1 MYLDRITRHLGHKGE
16 GFPWTVPLIA
26 GLQHLEFTTSVTF
39 LVGENGCGKS
49 TLLEGLAF
57 GMDATAVGSH
67 HLGSDPTLEAS
78 ERFLSGFKFGRTSK
92 AYTRL
97 FLRAED
103 VFGFTGRISGDMAAL
118 RADAAELGASM
129 RPGVGR
135 DLAMGTMLG
144 EVRALARSYGENPDG
159 RSHGETFLHILQQR
173 MHGDGLYF
181 LDEPET
187 PLSPTRVLALMIMI
201 EDMVAKGSQFIIATH
216 SPILLA
222 LPGATILLAEDGK
235 LAPADWNDLE
245 HVRVTRAFLNNPA
258 GVLRRL
264 RD

>member
-1 MYLDRITRHLGHKGE
+1 MYLDSIERRDGHQGD
-16 GFPWTVPLIA
+16 GYPWTVPLIA
-26 GLQHLEFTTSVTF
+26 GLQHLRFTTSVTF

-49 TLLEGLAF
+49 TLLEGLAW

-67 HLGSDPTLEAS
+67 HLEADPSLGGA
-78 ERFLSGFKFGRTSK
+78 RLFPQGFKFGRTAK

-103 VFGFTGRISGDMAAL
+103 VFGFTTRVTRDMADL
-118 RADAAELGASM
+118 RAEAAATAASM
-129 RPGVGR
+129 PAGEGR
-135 DLAMGTMLG
+135 DRAVGVLMGQAG
-144 EVRALARSYGENPDG
+144 SLARRYGDNPDG

-187 PLSPTRVLALMIMI
+187 PLSPSRVLALMIMI
-201 EDMVAKGSQFIIATH
+201 EEMVAKGSQFIIATH

-222 LPGATILLAEDGK
+222 LPGAAILLAEDGK

-245 HVRVTRAFLNNPA
+245 HVRVTRAFLNDPA
-258 GVLRRL
+258 SVLRRL